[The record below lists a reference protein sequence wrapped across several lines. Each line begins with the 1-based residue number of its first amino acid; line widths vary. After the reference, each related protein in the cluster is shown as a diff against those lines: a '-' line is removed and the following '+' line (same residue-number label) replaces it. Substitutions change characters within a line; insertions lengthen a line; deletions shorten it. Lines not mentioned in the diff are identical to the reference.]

1 MVILP
6 TRFDGEARYS
16 LNTDLDGVSFIFLF
30 EWNDRDAGWYFSI
43 QTGDGTPLLSG
54 RRVVL
59 NYSLTNIYRDPR
71 LPAGVFIA
79 IDTSGA
85 DQEPGLKDLG
95 DRVLLMYATAEEAAA
110 LV

>member
-6 TRFDGEARYS
+6 TRFDGESRYS
-16 LNTDLDGVSFIFLF
+16 FNIDLDGAPFVFQF
-30 EWNDRDAGWYFSI
+30 EWNDRDFGWYFNI
-43 QTGDGTPLLSG
+43 QNGDATLLLSG

-59 NYSLTNIYRDPR
+59 NYPLTDIYRDPR
-71 LPAGVFIA
+71 LPAGSFIA

-85 DQEPGLKDLG
+85 DLEPGIKDLG
-95 DRVLLMYATAEEAAA
+95 DRVLLIYATADEVRE